1 MKKMRKKYVVP
12 LVTKHIVELEEGMC
26 ATSVFTSDTRNVET
40 TGHQL
45 NEIDLGNETWNSTV
59 DGKNGWE

>member
-26 ATSVFTSDTRNVET
+26 ATSVVTSDTSKVET

-45 NEIDLGNETWNSTV
+45 NVIDLGNETWNSTE

>member
-1 MKKMRKKYVVP
+1 MVP

-26 ATSVFTSDTRNVET
+26 ATSVVTSDTSKVET

-45 NEIDLGNETWNSTV
+45 NEIDLGNEKWNSTD
-59 DGKNGWE
+59 DGTNGWE